1 MMMIVLVLFDEV
13 ELSYL
18 YGAGVLGR
26 IGDLKRRDF
35 LFLRL
40 ERERVDV
47 ALFGELDP
55 REVPSRG
62 HAAHAPPRQRRL
74 GFRV

>member
-40 ERERVDV
+40 
-47 ALFGELDP
+47 
-55 REVPSRG
+55 
-62 HAAHAPPRQRRL
+62 
-74 GFRV
+74 